1 MKPRTFG
8 IAALITFLISTLF
21 QSCLDNDE
29 KDYSQLTIGTIKVK
43 EEQDYYFQLDAGGKM
58 YPGDTTQ
65 INNYEVK
72 DEQRSFI
79 YFDLLDEKIPGYE
92 YNAIIYR
99 IENILT
105 KDIERIPDNLSEK
118 EAGNDHI
125 NITNLWLTENHVNI
139 QYQLRYDKQSDKKHL
154 LTLAVN
160 ENSLETAEENNE
172 YLNLEFR
179 HNAYN
184 EKDNG
189 VGSGL
194 VSYKLKNIHNLIQG
208 KKGLNIRYHSLYD
221 GVRYKKVDF
230 STK

>member
-8 IAALITFLISTLF
+8 IAAFMTLLISPIL

-29 KDYSQLTIGTIKVK
+29 KDYSQLTIGTVEVK
-43 EEQDYYFQLDAGGKM
+43 EGQDYCFMLDAGGKM

-65 INNYEVK
+65 IKDYEVK
-72 DEQRSFI
+72 DGQRSFI

-105 KDIERIPDNLSEK
+105 KNIERIPDNLSEK
-118 EAGNDHI
+118 EAGDDRI
-125 NITNLWLTENHVNI
+125 NITNLWLTEDYVNI
-139 QYQLRYDKQSDKKHL
+139 QYQILYDKQSDKKHL
-154 LTLAVN
+154 LTLIKN
-160 ENSLETAEENNE
+160 ENALETTEDNE

-179 HNAYN
+179 HNAYD
-184 EKDNG
+184 EKEDG